1 MKTNVLLL
9 LLTFLTSSC
18 VAAAPLPERNRQHT
32 TVVVSRGP
40 KRHVVKKPA
49 KVVVVKKVVVGTRVK
64 AVPANRVIIY
74 FNSIPYFYAD
84 GTFYR
89 KISAVEYEVVTPQ
102 KGMLLPLLPHHA
114 RRIRLHGKTYFLSGD
129 ILYRKI
135 NTPAGVRYEVTGT
148 INQ

>member
-18 VAAAPLPERNRQHT
+18 VAAAPLPEHPRKHA
-32 TVVVSRGP
+32 TVVVTGKP
-40 KRHVVKKPA
+40 KRHVRKPA

-64 AVPANRVIIY
+64 AVPADRVIIY

-89 KISAVEYEVVTPQ
+89 KISAVEYEVVAPQ
-102 KGMLLPLLPHHA
+102 RGMLLPLLPHHA
-114 RRIRLHGKTYFLSGD
+114 RRIRLHGKPYFLSGD

-135 NTPAGVRYEVTGT
+135 NTPAGIRYEVAGT

>member
-18 VAAAPLPERNRQHT
+18 VAAAPLPAPPRKHA
-32 TVVVSRGP
+32 TVVVTGKP
-40 KRHVVKKPA
+40 KRHVRKPA

-64 AVPANRVIIY
+64 TVPANRVIIY

-89 KISAVEYEVVTPQ
+89 KISAVEYEVVAPQ
-102 KGMLLPLLPHHA
+102 RGMLLPLLPHHA
-114 RRIRLHGKTYFLSGD
+114 RRIRLHGKPYFLSGD

-135 NTPAGVRYEVTGT
+135 NTPAGIRYEVAGT

>member
-18 VAAAPLPERNRQHT
+18 VAAAPLPKHPRKHA
-32 TVVVSRGP
+32 TVVVTGKP
-40 KRHVVKKPA
+40 KRHVRKPA

-64 AVPANRVIIY
+64 TVPADRVIIY

-89 KISAVEYEVVTPQ
+89 KISAVEYEVVAPQ

-114 RRIRLHGKTYFLSGD
+114 RRIRLHGKPYFLSGD
-129 ILYRKI
+129 ILFRKI
-135 NTPAGVRYEVTGT
+135 NTPAGIRYEVAGT

>member
-18 VAAAPLPERNRQHT
+18 VAAAPLPERPRKHA
-32 TVVVSRGP
+32 TVVVAGKP
-40 KRHVVKKPA
+40 KRHVRKPA
-49 KVVVVKKVVVGTRVK
+49 KVAVVKKVVVGTRVK
-64 AVPANRVIIY
+64 AVPADRVIIY

-84 GTFYR
+84 GNFYR
-89 KISAVEYEVVTPQ
+89 KISAVEYEVVAPQ
-102 KGMLLPLLPHHA
+102 RGMLLPLLPHHA
-114 RRIRLHGKTYFLSGD
+114 RRIRLHGKPYFLSGD

-135 NTPAGVRYEVTGT
+135 NTPAGIRYEVTGT

>member
-18 VAAAPLPERNRQHT
+18 VAAAPLPEHPRKHA
-32 TVVVSRGP
+32 TVVVAGKP
-40 KRHVVKKPA
+40 KRHVRKPA

-64 AVPANRVIIY
+64 AVPADRVIIY

-102 KGMLLPLLPHHA
+102 RGMLLPLLPHHA
-114 RRIRLHGKTYFLSGD
+114 RRIRLHGKPYFLSGD